1 MNKNK
6 KIFTLLIIL
15 LSAGIIHTL
24 FIFKNIPETFDW
36 DLEENID
43 ESI

>member
-6 KIFTLLIIL
+6 KIFTLFFIL
-15 LSAGIIHTL
+15 LSAAIIHTL

-36 DLEENID
+36 NLEEDID

>member
-6 KIFTLLIIL
+6 KIFTLLFIL

-36 DLEENID
+36 NLEEDID
-43 ESI
+43 EYN

>member
-6 KIFTLLIIL
+6 KILTLLIIL

-36 DLEENID
+36 DLEEDID

>member
-6 KIFTLLIIL
+6 KIFTLLFIL
-15 LSAGIIHTL
+15 LSAGIVHTL
-24 FIFKNIPETFDW
+24 FILKNIPETFDW
-36 DLEENID
+36 NLEEDID

>member
-6 KIFTLLIIL
+6 KIFTLFFIL

-24 FIFKNIPETFDW
+24 FILKNIPETFDW
-36 DLEENID
+36 NLEEDID

>member
-6 KIFTLLIIL
+6 KIFTLFFIL

-24 FIFKNIPETFDW
+24 FIFKNIPEAFNW
-36 DLEENID
+36 DLEEEID
-43 ESI
+43 EEY

>member
-6 KIFTLLIIL
+6 KIFTLFFIL

-24 FIFKNIPETFDW
+24 FIFKNIPETLDW
-36 DLEENID
+36 NLEEDID